1 MVQNDVPEKTQ
12 IRYLS
17 RENGKLLAE
26 IDRLN
31 YIIEQKDLAI
41 KEFKK
46 WQSKV
51 AQYKWEYW
59 LTQGIELME
68 TPPDESLRKALNGLL
83 GANRIFDE
91 WKRKVERA
99 YNSYEKAKERL
110 ATKV

>member
-1 MVQNDVPEKTQ
+1 
-12 IRYLS
+12 
-17 RENGKLLAE
+17 
-26 IDRLN
+26 
-31 YIIEQKDLAI
+31 
-41 KEFKK
+41 
-46 WQSKV
+46 
-51 AQYKWEYW
+51 
-59 LTQGIELME
+59 ME